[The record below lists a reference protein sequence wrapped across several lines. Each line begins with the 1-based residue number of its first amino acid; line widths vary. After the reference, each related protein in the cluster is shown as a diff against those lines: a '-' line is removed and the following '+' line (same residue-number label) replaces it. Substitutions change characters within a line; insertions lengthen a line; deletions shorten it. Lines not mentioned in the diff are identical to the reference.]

1 MDCGSWGS
9 RRQRECDEVYTYG
22 MKWFW
27 SIVATIALATPCAA
41 HAAFSF
47 SEIMFDASGADTKHE
62 WVELYNDGEATDL
75 STFKFFEN
83 GSNHGLTLHA
93 GSASI
98 AANGYAII
106 ADDAAT
112 FLLDYPSY
120 TGPLFDASF
129 SLSNTGE
136 AISLRTA
143 DLVDVATATYT
154 GEAGALGD
162 GNSIHFTNGSWVARV
177 PTPGSGAPNSSQ
189 PPAPATG
196 GSSGQSPS
204 SSVAASEPEPPKI
217 TVDAG
222 PDRTVVVGA
231 GAVFSATAY
240 GLKQEPLAS
249 ARYVWN
255 LGNAATKEGKSILYA
270 YTIPG
275 TYVVTV
281 DASNAGVSATDRIV
295 VTVVPADIVVT
306 RANKD
311 FIEIENRTSHELDL
325 GLWQVRVNAQLFVLP
340 PHTLVRGK
348 GTIILQN
355 DATNLTPLAVH
366 EVQLFY
372 PNGVQAGGPAP
383 EILFVGDPVPH
394 KITTQ
399 TQSNTKNVP
408 KPEPPTI
415 EAAKQNEELL
425 AATVA
430 QKSPQSMH
438 VWLFGVGV
446 VIVFGIGTVLLLR
459 RGASAP

>member
-1 MDCGSWGS
+1 
-9 RRQRECDEVYTYG
+9 

-27 SIVATIALATPCAA
+27 SMVATIALATPCAA

-62 WVELYNDGEATDL
+62 WVELYNEGEATDL
-75 STFKFFEN
+75 STYKFFEN
-83 GSNHGLTLHA
+83 GSNHGLTLYA
-93 GSASI
+93 GTVSV
-98 AANGYAII
+98 AANGYAVI

-154 GEAGALGD
+154 GDAGALGD
-162 GNSIHFTNGSWVARV
+162 GNSIHFVSGSWVSRS
-177 PTPGSGAPNSSQ
+177 PTPGSAAPSSSQ
-189 PPAPATG
+189 PPAPTTT
-196 GSSGQSPS
+196 GSSGQSS
-204 SSVAASEPEPPKI
+204 SSSAVSSEPELPKI

-231 GAVFSATAY
+231 GAVFSATAF

-275 TYVVTV
+275 TYIVTV
-281 DASNAGVSATDRIV
+281 DASNAGVSATDRII

-306 RANKD
+306 RATKD
-311 FIEIENRTSHELDL
+311 FIEIENRTSYELDL
-325 GLWQVRVNAQLFVLP
+325 GLWQVRVGAQLFVLP

-355 DATNLTPLAVH
+355 DATGLAPLAVH
-366 EVQLFY
+366 EAQLLY

-383 EILFVGDPVPH
+383 EVLFVGDPVPYN
-394 KITTQ
+394 KVTEVQ
-399 TQSNTKNVP
+399 TNTKNVP
-408 KPEPPTI
+408 KPEPRTI

-425 AATVA
+425 AAAVT
-430 QKSPQSMH
+430 QESSKSMYS
-438 VWLFGVGV
+438 WLFGVGV
-446 VIVFGIGTVLLLR
+446 VVVIGIGTVLFLR
-459 RGASAP
+459 RGTSAP